1 MRERGETG
9 IVDEHD
15 LLINNRVA
23 KNIYAD
29 VDTAVFA
36 VLIQLSYISNC
47 TQTRGKDQSC
57 LKCLSVTLLLCN
69 GYKGERRTIY
79 KLSYLHENS
88 DNLPVMVFGICR
100 TRLKF
105 VKPANLDP
113 ICVL

>member
-36 VLIQLSYISNC
+36 VLIQLSY
-47 TQTRGKDQSC
+47 
-57 LKCLSVTLLLCN
+57 L
-69 GYKGERRTIY
+69 YIY
-79 KLSYLHENS
+79 IY
-88 DNLPVMVFGICR
+88 I
-100 TRLKF
+100 
-105 VKPANLDP
+105 
-113 ICVL
+113 